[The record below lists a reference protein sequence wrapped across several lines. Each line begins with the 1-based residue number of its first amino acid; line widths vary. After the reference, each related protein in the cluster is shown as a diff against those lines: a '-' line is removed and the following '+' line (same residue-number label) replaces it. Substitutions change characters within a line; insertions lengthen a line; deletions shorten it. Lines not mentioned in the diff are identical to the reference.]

1 MVNVLASMLFG
12 GISGSSVADTSSIG
26 SILIPMMRK
35 AGYDNDYS
43 VAVTISSSVQG
54 VIIPPSHNVII
65 YAVAALITTSS
76 AYGYM
81 MARLDIP
88 QLVTNSLIHLT
99 DNRYFIFLIINLIL
113 LGLGMIMDMAPLI
126 LITTPILLP
135 VVANFG
141 MDPHQF
147 GIVMMLN
154 LGMGLL
160 TPPVG
165 STLFVGC
172 AIGRVRIEDMVIPMI
187 PFYISMFITLMLITY
202 IPQISLWL
210 PGFFK

>member
-1 MVNVLASMLFG
+1 M
-12 GISGSSVADTSSIG
+12 
-26 SILIPMMRK
+26 
-35 AGYDNDYS
+35 
-43 VAVTISSSVQG
+43 
-54 VIIPPSHNVII
+54 
-65 YAVAALITTSS
+65 AALITTSS

-81 MARLDIP
+81 MTRLDIP
-88 QLVTNSLIHLT
+88 RIVTESLIGLT
-99 DNRYFIFLIINLIL
+99 DNPYLVFLVINAIL
-113 LGLGMIMDMAPLI
+113 LFLGMIMDMAPLI

-172 AIGRVRIEDMVIPMI
+172 AIGRIRIEEMVKPML
-187 PFYISMFITLMLITY
+187 PFYVSMLIALLAITY
-202 IPQISLWL
+202 IPEISLWL
-210 PGFFK
+210 PERFMP

>member
-1 MVNVLASMLFG
+1 MLT
-12 GISGSSVADTSSIG
+12 A
-26 SILIPMMRK
+26 
-35 AGYDNDYS
+35 
-43 VAVTISSSVQG
+43 
-54 VIIPPSHNVII
+54 VIIIGGVVSGIFTATESSAIAVAYAFVITAVVYRELGPKNLRLVLFESLKTI
-65 YAVAALITTSS
+65 AIVAALITTSS

-172 AIGRVRIEDMVIPMI
+172 AIGRIRIEDMVIPMI
-187 PFYISMFITLMLITY
+187 PFYITMFITLMLITY

-210 PGFFK
+210 PGFFM

>member
-1 MVNVLASMLFG
+1 
-12 GISGSSVADTSSIG
+12 
-26 SILIPMMRK
+26 
-35 AGYDNDYS
+35 
-43 VAVTISSSVQG
+43 
-54 VIIPPSHNVII
+54 
-65 YAVAALITTSS
+65 
-76 AYGYM
+76 
-81 MARLDIP
+81 
-88 QLVTNSLIHLT
+88 
-99 DNRYFIFLIINLIL
+99 
-113 LGLGMIMDMAPLI
+113 IMDMAPLI

-172 AIGRVRIEDMVIPMI
+172 AIGRIRIEDMVRPMI
-187 PFYISMFITLMLITY
+187 PFYLFMFIALMAITY

-210 PGFFK
+210 PELIMK